1 MNGEI
6 TFRAVLGSGFLA
18 VLGITLYH
26 RLTSW
31 ASRERL
37 DRRQEIGI
45 VATAPASELLSR
57 VITRCAAR
65 HPNVHVLV
73 EELPTPLQR
82 PKLARGE
89 IDLGLAHAFPT
100 LGRTKGDGIVALTV
114 HEDRLDS
121 ALVAANHPL
130 AGRRHI
136 EARELADFPFLFM
149 ERSFHPGF
157 YDRTHATLEGLGLVP
172 RVEATYDG
180 LQAVWSLAAQGR
192 GWALAFQSQR
202 ARPPGG
208 TATVRIRGFNLPW
221 GLDLLSRRGESS
233 PAVRAVVAVFRAVRR
248 VGKRKH

>member
-172 RVEATYDG
+172 A
-180 LQAVWSLAAQGR
+180 
-192 GWALAFQSQR
+192 
-202 ARPPGG
+202 
-208 TATVRIRGFNLPW
+208 
-221 GLDLLSRRGESS
+221 RRGD
-233 PAVRAVVAVFRAVRR
+233 VRR
-248 VGKRKH
+248 FAGGVEPRRPGQGLGAGIPVAAGPPAGRDGRRADPRV